1 MVLSPQE
8 VNRFD
13 ANSIEEN
20 GPIGYIF
27 EADLGY
33 PDAEA
38 DLGYLGL
45 PELHN
50 DYPLTPEKPKIN

>member
-33 PDAEA
+33 PDE
-38 DLGYLGL
+38 L